1 MERNPAMLSKHAIA
15 FSLVTGVLA
24 LGMMLLSAGCQSPG
38 NVTQKVLSDFGI
50 GEPPEGYVSGSDK
63 VYDQLRQV
71 GETEM
76 RRLNAAARQG
86 EIQFEQQGLRGS
98 YYKEVKVYEKAY
110 PLDVRPITVGQ
121 DKGYQGYIQY
131 TYRTYRSE
139 PKPSRVEAMAAS
151 VSDQPS
157 GEGKETYRYT
167 FSYGGVWDGQKG
179 EKVNR

>member
-1 MERNPAMLSKHAIA
+1 MSRYCYGVGLLVMLGL
-15 FSLVTGVLA
+15 LVTVT
-24 LGMMLLSAGCQSPG
+24 LSLSGCQSPG
-38 NVTQKVLSDFGI
+38 TVTQKVLSDFGI

-63 VYDQLRQV
+63 VYDQLKQV

-76 RRLNAAARQG
+76 RRLNAASREG
-86 EIQFEQQGLRGS
+86 EIKFEQQGLRGS
-98 YYKEVKVYEKAY
+98 YYKEVKVYEKCY

-131 TYRTYRSE
+131 TYRVYRSE
-139 PKPSRVEAMAAS
+139 NKPSRVEAMAAS

-167 FSYGGVWDGQKG
+167 FSYGGVWDGNKG
-179 EKVNR
+179 EKANR